1 MALDGLSEDNLKN
14 VVNIKNTTSE
24 IVNYTRQLN
33 KEFSK
38 LGKST
43 ANVNSEFSGI
53 TSGADKFVK
62 IQQEATKSSKATSQ
76 AISEQTKQL
85 GIVKTLNI
93 QIDEL
98 YRRAAKET
106 EKNAT
111 YLNFKLDI

>member
-38 LGKST
+38 LDQAT

-53 TSGADKFVK
+53 VSGADKFVK
-62 IQQEATKSSKATSQ
+62 IQQEAAKTSKLMNYIEEQQKKLVELQTSS
-76 AISEQTKQL
+76 
-85 GIVKTLNI
+85 
-93 QIDEL
+93 
-98 YRRAAKET
+98 
-106 EKNAT
+106 
-111 YLNFKLDI
+111 NFKLDI